1 MKYLSEC
8 ALILTDAK
16 SDESI
21 AKILR
26 REIAAICGYIFIFF
40 DSLPNESDSAMEMF
54 KRCVSSK
61 HIEKDGAKNAHKVLR
76 HMLVLRRKGVSV
88 VGSPPLDLDS
98 KTFIDGMKM
107 ISKHLQRPQNNAEK
121 ISFLE
126 CAGSSM
132 TECVVIAKYWLS
144 SSLTVTQRED
154 SWRVFELLCTILEET
169 LRDDTISNSEL
180 RFAFNA
186 FIVIMLDEN
195 NSKLL
200 PSILGSLKYV
210 LESLLQE
217 STNLGLIEGV
227 LPTLRKLCLAL
238 LKVHERAFVSFYSKC
253 SSSLTCL
260 EFEQRSSKGLIEK
273 SDEMDESLDTSE
285 MSSKRE
291 ELLKHLI
298 DSKVAVEATYHET
311 LMRSFDNVAIMAKSG
326 KMSFK
331 DILGAQDMTLQLHS
345 DLNQDLFREISRKYS
360 MASLFSSIK
369 REDFDTIPSL
379 QVEAEQFLQ
388 IMNEYPIS
396 VDSFRA
402 NATTSSTAFLQSI
415 EAQARL
421 IALRRLEK
429 SLVRHDS
436 TQSSVELPAE
446 LHNWLMKICYSHD
459 PEESRLISSRCLG
472 EINSLGSFATLT
484 MPTQSMSIQSQ
495 LAKHDGSPYKVM
507 MTNILSSVAGFLDSG
522 CAETSLVAM
531 KTARALLNSGAGK
544 ECWKIL
550 SDTDQALL
558 RPFVTN
564 DDGQQHSS
572 VLISNTCKEKL
583 KARSAGLGGAN
594 LWCFSDGLW
603 NVVEYGEG
611 SRELWIKNIVCA
623 IISCCLGKDSKVRNK
638 GFFRICQGMCA
649 KEACFAAE
657 MFPYLIFSLLDAD
670 PREASK
676 EKSASARDFIHS
688 QTAIGTA
695 KGQMNVLISNCF
707 SSLLKLDA
715 EQMKIYTQAINAIL
729 CSLDWLKS
737 ITEHRFLMADHQKNS
752 SVIVPKTSKTSK
764 KRRSKGADID
774 DVQPSPQWRGCLYG
788 VVLRLDGIDVAKAC
802 FHAKRYFS
810 SMYYAEMGMQNMVG
824 SGSFFEQLSGDNA
837 HKIEKNDEAL
847 VRDISGFGVPSQN
860 EEQSVLDRALVAKD
874 IIVRCLTE
882 LEANDELNGVLLQ
895 GAALSLKQNISSFT
909 TLGGLRNEKLAA
921 LQDHDIRL
929 EERPAIFQEGFE
941 SITSCLED
949 LGLNHTK
956 HHYLI
961 GVEKVLSAGQQD
973 DGSRNFLREKWFEDS
988 LNTAS
993 RWDDSLLPKLDTNDQ
1008 YVQPDKFRDAPP
1020 SKSNSSSGFYE
1031 SVVHALLCFGKDDIA
1046 GGLNN
1051 VTQARRSILAD
1062 MEALV
1067 GSESQSKGLATHLS
1081 RLSVIGNLELT
1092 ARTLEG
1098 KSPLAFLLNRWG
1110 FCDEAGVEKF
1120 ESLLLESDNYSF
1132 DMKDHVTDVD
1142 NILARRVFTEFSVQ
1156 ETQLKLLIS
1165 KLQSDENDIVE
1176 ALTSHVFKSS
1186 HIYRELGRTD
1196 AANLSLSRLRSLV
1209 QVFKQRGMT
1218 YPTNLPLVL
1227 HLEDAKLMKCQNDL
1241 DTAVM
1246 RCKIIS
1252 SHLDSIEDDGTNL
1265 ELRSLHADS
1274 LLLGSLWMAEQ
1285 NVDAAT
1291 TILSSFQKAADLSMN
1306 VYRKSKTKDALHTSY
1321 IHKASIAAFK
1331 LGEFAASLYYS
1342 VDKRMSSDVWK
1353 KRCLAANERKKELN
1367 LAITEAENL
1376 AKNRSR
1382 SNADERLYIG
1392 ADNVR
1397 SVLEREVSF
1406 DDRDM
1411 NGMAASL
1418 RQYLKLSV
1426 ESYCSALKLC
1436 PSSIAANV
1444 SSHVF
1449 QLVSLWFKNCAR
1461 AETNDVVN
1469 ELMQANAL
1477 GIPSYRFVPL
1487 TYQLF
1492 SRIDSTQDDEV
1503 NDFQKILRDIVLKI
1517 CREHPYHGIVQLV
1530 ALANGKRIGVGVDG
1544 RNADTYLENVGS
1556 SKVDAATSIL
1566 NDLREGEGYIPALV
1580 ESYTTLSDA
1589 FINLAMLSTKSF
1601 ERRQFKG
1608 LSFSQFK
1615 LTLDTCFSSG
1625 RRGSKNTSA
1634 TNKPVIFTNP
1644 PPIRPDAQYGNG
1656 IDDPIGAERVL
1667 SFESKFDLTP
1677 TGLHR
1682 PKIVKCIGSK
1692 GGRFKQLVK
1701 GEDDLR
1707 QDAIMEQVFGTVN
1720 DLLRHEGAGGNVAI
1734 KQSLGAPAIPCSS
1747 RHLRLITYGIT
1758 PLTPSC
1764 GVLEWVNDTMCFGE
1778 YVDDKR
1784 GIGAHSRYNPGEWGD
1799 NDCAKIYR
1807 AAAGGTEE
1815 SRRKV
1820 YRKICENFSP
1830 GKTKDSFLLLFHRK
1844 IAIPYSHLCSL
1855 FISLSV
1861 LLFRIL

>member
-26 REIAAICGYIFIFF
+26 REIAAICGYIFIFC

-88 VGSPPLDLDS
+88 VGNPTFDLDS

-107 ISKHLQRPQNNAEK
+107 ISKQLQRSPKNGEK
-121 ISFLE
+121 ANFLD
-126 CAGSSM
+126 CAGSSI

-144 SSLTVTQRED
+144 SSQTVTQREE

-169 LRDDTISNSEL
+169 LRDGTISSSEL
-180 RFAFNA
+180 AFAFNA
-186 FIVIMLDEN
+186 FIAVVLDEN

-200 PSILGSLKYV
+200 PSILDSLKRV
-210 LESLLQE
+210 LESLFKE
-217 STNLGLIEGV
+217 STNLDLVEGV
-227 LPTLRKLCLAL
+227 LPALRKLCLAL

-253 SSSLTCL
+253 NSSLTGL
-260 EFEQRSSKGLIEK
+260 EFEQRSSKGLLED
-273 SDEMDESLDTSE
+273 SDEMDESLDTSV
-285 MSSKRE
+285 MSSKRD

-311 LMRSFDNVAIMAKSG
+311 LMRSFDNVSTLAKSG
-326 KMSFK
+326 KISFE

-345 DLNQDLFREISRKYS
+345 DLNQDLLCEISRKYS
-360 MASLFSSIK
+360 MASLFSSVE
-369 REDFDTIPSL
+369 REDLDTIPSL
-379 QVEAEQFLQ
+379 QVEAQQFLQ
-388 IMNEYPIS
+388 IMNEYPIT
-396 VDSFRA
+396 VDPFQA
-402 NATTSSTAFLQSI
+402 NVDASSTAFLQSI

-436 TQSSVELPAE
+436 TQSSIELPGE
-446 LHNWLMKICYSHD
+446 VLNWLMKICYSLD
-459 PEESRLISSRCLG
+459 PEESRLIGSRCLG
-472 EINSLGSFATLT
+472 EINSLGNLT
-484 MPTQSMSIQSQ
+484 TPTMAAQSISIQSQ
-495 LAKHDGSPYKVM
+495 LTKHNGSAYILM

-531 KTARALLNSGAGK
+531 KTARALLSSGAGK
-544 ECWKIL
+544 ECWKSL

-564 DDGQQHSS
+564 DEGQQRTS
-572 VLISNTCKEKL
+572 VLISDSSKEKL
-583 KARSAGLGGAN
+583 KAQSAGHGGAN
-594 LWCFSDGLW
+594 LWCFDDGLW
-603 NVVEYGEG
+603 NVAEYGES

-623 IISCCLGKDSKVRNK
+623 IICCCLGKDSKVRNK

-649 KEACFAAE
+649 KEASFAAE

-670 PREASK
+670 PREESK
-676 EKSASARDFIHS
+676 EKSASARDLIQS

-695 KGQMNVLISNCF
+695 KGRMNVLISNCF
-707 SSLLKLDA
+707 SSLLKLDG
-715 EQMKIYTQAINAIL
+715 EQMRIYTHAINAIL
-729 CSLDWLKS
+729 SSLDWLKS
-737 ITEHRFLMADHQKNS
+737 ITEYRFLMADHQRNK
-752 SVIVPKTSKTSK
+752 VVPVPKKGKASK
-764 KRRSKGADID
+764 KRRSKGNDTVD

-788 VVLRLDGIDVAKAC
+788 VVLRLDGVDVAKAC

-810 SMYYAEMGMQNMVG
+810 AMYYAEMGMQNMVG
-824 SGSFFEQLSGDNA
+824 SGSFFEELSSDNT
-837 HKIEKNDEAL
+837 HKFVKNDGL
-847 VRDISGFGVPSQN
+847 VRDISGFGVPLQN
-860 EEQSVLDRALVAKD
+860 EDQSVLDRAVVAKD
-874 IIVRCLTE
+874 IIVRCLKE
-882 LEANDELNGVLLQ
+882 LEANDELNGVLMQ
-895 GAALSLKQNISSFT
+895 GAALSLKQNIASFK
-909 TLGGLRNEKLAA
+909 TLGGLRSEKLAA

-929 EERPAIFQEGFE
+929 EESPAILQEGFE

-961 GVEKVLSAGQQD
+961 GVEKVLSTNQQD
-973 DGSRNFLREKWFEDS
+973 DDSRNFLREKWFEDS

-993 RWDDSLLPKLDTNDQ
+993 RWDDSLLPKLNTTDQ
-1008 YVQPDKFRDAPP
+1008 FVQSDKFRDAPP
-1020 SKSNSSSGFYE
+1020 LKPNTSSGFYE
-1031 SVVHALLCFGKDDIA
+1031 SVNDALLCLEKDDIA
-1046 GGLNN
+1046 GGLSN

-1081 RLSVIGNLELT
+1081 RLSVISNLELT

-1098 KSPLAFLLNRWG
+1098 KSPVTFLLNRWG
-1110 FCDEAGVEKF
+1110 FRGEAGVQKF

-1132 DMKDHVTDVD
+1132 DMKNHVTDVD

-1165 KLQSDENDIVE
+1165 KFQSDEKDIVE

-1196 AANLSLSRLRSLV
+1196 AANLSLNRLRSLV
-1209 QVFKQRGMT
+1209 QVFQQRGMT
-1218 YPTNLPLVL
+1218 YPVNLPLFL

-1265 ELRSLHADS
+1265 EFGSLHADS

-1291 TILSSFQKAADLSMN
+1291 TILSSFQKAADLSMT
-1306 VYRKSKTKDALHTSY
+1306 VYKKSKSMDALQTSY

-1331 LGEFAASLYYS
+1331 LGEFATSLYYS
-1342 VDKRMSSDVWK
+1342 VDKRMSSEVWK
-1353 KRCLAANERKKELN
+1353 KRCLAANERKKELD
-1367 LAITEAENL
+1367 LAIIEEEKL

-1382 SNADERLYIG
+1382 SNADHQLHNDAGI
-1392 ADNVR
+1392 VR
-1397 SVLEREVSF
+1397 TLLEREVSS

-1411 NGMAASL
+1411 KATASSL
-1418 RQYLKLSV
+1418 RQYLKMSV

-1436 PSSIAANV
+1436 PTEIAANV

-1461 AETNDVVN
+1461 AETNDIVN

-1492 SRIDSTQDDEV
+1492 SRIDSTQDGEV
-1503 NDFQKILRDIVLKI
+1503 TDFQNILRGIVLKI
-1517 CREHPYHGIVQLV
+1517 CSEHPYHGIIQLV
-1530 ALANGKRIGVGVDG
+1530 ALANGKRIGGGVDG
-1544 RNADTYLENVGS
+1544 RNADKYLENVGG
-1556 SKVDAATSIL
+1556 SKVDAATNIL
-1566 NDLREGEGYIPALV
+1566 NDLRKGKGYIPALV

-1601 ERRQFKG
+1601 EKRQYKG

-1634 TNKPVIFTNP
+1634 TNKPVVLTNP

-1677 TGLHR
+1677 TGIHR

-1701 GEDDLR
+1701 GGDDLR

-1734 KQSLGAPAIPCSS
+1734 KQSLGAPAMPCSS

-1778 YVDDKR
+1778 YVEDKGG
-1784 GIGAHSRYNPGEWGD
+1784 GIGAHSRYNPGEWGSG
-1799 NDCAKIYR
+1799 DCGRIYKL
-1807 AAAGGTEE
+1807 AADEGNGTEE

-1820 YRKICENFSP
+1820 YRQICENFSP
-1830 GKTKDSFLLLFHRK
+1830 GKKKDSSSLL
-1844 IAIPYSHLCSL
+1844 
-1855 FISLSV
+1855 
-1861 LLFRIL
+1861 